1 MKDVVKGYILAFV
14 SALTYGLIPLFMI
27 PLKKMTFF
35 SVDVALF
42 YRFLIASFFIF
53 LYLIYLRENIK
64 INFRE
69 GVLYTIL
76 GGFYAFSAD
85 LLFIAYD
92 YLSPGIASTIFF
104 IYPIMVAVIM
114 GVFFK
119 EKITI
124 FTAISLIGVIVGV
137 GILSINE
144 DFSIN
149 YIGLSVSLL
158 GALLYGL
165 YIIIIN
171 KTKINA
177 SGIKISFYSML
188 FSSFYFLIKAII
200 KGDSIAIPSVEI
212 GFQLILFAVVTT
224 SLSVV
229 TLVYAIRFIGSTPTA
244 IMGAFEPIVA
254 VLISVIFFEEQ
265 LTFFLILGGG
275 IIILGVLIDIIF
287 NKK

>member
-1 MKDVVKGYILAFV
+1 M
-14 SALTYGLIPLFMI
+14 
-27 PLKKMTFF
+27 
-35 SVDVALF
+35 
-42 YRFLIASFFIF
+42 
-53 LYLIYLRENIK
+53 
-64 INFRE
+64 
-69 GVLYTIL
+69 
-76 GGFYAFSAD
+76 
-85 LLFIAYD
+85 
-92 YLSPGIASTIFF
+92 
-104 IYPIMVAVIM
+104 
-114 GVFFK
+114 
-119 EKITI
+119 
-124 FTAISLIGVIVGV
+124 IVGV

-188 FSSFYFLIKAII
+188 FSSFYFFIKAII

-212 GFQLILFAVVTT
+212 GFQLILFAVITT

>member
-1 MKDVVKGYILAFV
+1 M
-14 SALTYGLIPLFMI
+14 
-27 PLKKMTFF
+27 
-35 SVDVALF
+35 
-42 YRFLIASFFIF
+42 
-53 LYLIYLRENIK
+53 
-64 INFRE
+64 
-69 GVLYTIL
+69 
-76 GGFYAFSAD
+76 
-85 LLFIAYD
+85 
-92 YLSPGIASTIFF
+92 
-104 IYPIMVAVIM
+104 
-114 GVFFK
+114 
-119 EKITI
+119 
-124 FTAISLIGVIVGV
+124 
-137 GILSINE
+137 
-144 DFSIN
+144 
-149 YIGLSVSLL
+149 L

-212 GFQLILFAVVTT
+212 GFQLILFAVITT

-275 IIILGVLIDIIF
+275 IIILGALIDIIF